1 MKIDICFLLMAAVV
15 VCAVLPVYGQGAK
28 RNADMTFF
36 LTSVGRGD
44 GGNLGGLAG
53 ADAHC
58 EALAEAANAGG
69 KTWRA
74 YLSADAD
81 GQIETINARDRIG
94 AGPWHNARGFRIARN
109 LSDLHGDTVEEARNG
124 NLISRFTALTE
135 AGEMV
140 NGELERP
147 NKHDILTGTQ
157 LDGTAFNDGTDRTC
171 GNWLSNSE
179 GAAQVGHHDR
189 TSVSSISWVSAHPS
203 RGCSQENLRST
214 GGDGLFYCFAI
225 D

>member
-1 MKIDICFLLMAAVV
+1 MKIDIRYLFMAVVV
-15 VCAVLPVYGQGAK
+15 VCALRPAYGQGGEQT
-28 RNADMTFF
+28 ADMSFF
-36 LTSVGRGD
+36 LISVGPGD
-44 GGNLGGLAG
+44 GGNLGGIEG

-58 EALAEAANAGG
+58 QALAEAANAAG
-69 KTWRA
+69 KIWHA

-81 GQIETINARDRIG
+81 GQTDTVNARDRIG
-94 AGPWHNARGFRIARN
+94 AGPWHNAKGFQIAKN
-109 LSDLHGDTVEEARNG
+109 LSDLHGDTLAEARNG

-147 NKHDILTGTQ
+147 NKHDILTGTR
-157 LDGTAFNDGTDRTC
+157 LDGRAFNDGTDRTC
-171 GNWLSNSE
+171 GNWRSNTK

-189 TSVSSISWVSAHPS
+189 TSISSISWVSAHPS